1 MAAKR
6 GLLYGLTLNI
16 ILLAVASFLT
26 DVSSEMILPI
36 LPFFFLTL
44 PGADYAILGLVDG
57 LAEST
62 VSFVQIASGYY
73 SDKTGRRKP
82 FVSFG
87 YGFSFA
93 LKTAFAFI
101 VSWPQYVAARV
112 TERMG
117 KGVRNPPR
125 DAIIAESTQPET
137 VGKAFG
143 FHRAMDT
150 SGAILGPIIALIF
163 LFTLASASLAGGAVS
178 GDVYRFIFLVA
189 AIPAAAA
196 FIVTLFVRE
205 KWRAARKLKPLGAS
219 ILHPPPRLRSF
230 IVVAAVFS
238 LANFSYS
245 FFLLKVQAV
254 TGSLVIAILF
264 YLLYN
269 IVYAITAFLTGTLSD
284 KIGRKRVISTGY
296 LLFAVLCVS
305 LIFVN
310 DLYLLAGLFVVYG
323 LVYGFVE
330 GPQRALVADLASS
343 ELKGTAMGTY
353 HTSVGLAKL
362 PSSIIAGVLWGFG
375 SQYTFLFGAALAATA
390 LVLFLPFREKPAGT
404 G

>member
-1 MAAKR
+1 MTTKR
-6 GLLYGLTLNI
+6 GLFYGLTLNI
-16 ILLAVASFLT
+16 ILLAIASFLT

-44 PGADYAILGLVDG
+44 PGANYAILGLVDG

-73 SDKTGRRKP
+73 SDKKGKRKI

-87 YGFSFA
+87 YGFSAA

-101 VSWPQYVAARV
+101 VSWPQYIASRV
-112 TERMG
+112 VERMG

-125 DAIIAESTQPET
+125 DAIIAESTAPET

-150 SGAILGPIIALIF
+150 SGAILGPIIALVF
-163 LFTLASASLAGGAVS
+163 LFTMASASLSGGTVG
-178 GDVYRFIFLVA
+178 GDVYRFIFLMA

-205 KWRAARKLKPLGAS
+205 RKRAARKLKPLGAS

-230 IVVAAVFS
+230 MVVAAVFS
-238 LANFSYS
+238 LANFSYA

-254 TGSLVIAILF
+254 TGSLVDAILF
-264 YLLYN
+264 YLLFN
-269 IVYAITAFLTGTLSD
+269 IVYAISAFMTGALSD
-284 KIGRKRVISTGY
+284 RVGRKRVISTGY
-296 LLFAVLCVS
+296 LLFAVLCLS

-310 DLYLLAGLFVVYG
+310 DLVMLAGLFIVYG
-323 LVYGFVE
+323 LVFGFVE

-390 LVLFLPFREKPAGT
+390 LVLFLPFKERSAAAG
-404 G
+404 

>member
-1 MAAKR
+1 MTTKR
-6 GLLYGLTLNI
+6 GLFYGLTLNI
-16 ILLAVASFLT
+16 ILLAIASFLT

-44 PGADYAILGLVDG
+44 PGANYAILGLVDG

-73 SDKTGRRKP
+73 SDKKGKRKI

-87 YGFSFA
+87 YGFSAA

-101 VSWPQYVAARV
+101 VSWPQYIAARV
-112 TERMG
+112 VERMG

-125 DAIIAESTQPET
+125 DAIIAESTAPET

-150 SGAILGPIIALIF
+150 SGAILGPIIALVF
-163 LFTLASASLAGGAVS
+163 LFTMASASLSGGTVG
-178 GDVYRFIFLVA
+178 GDVYRFIFLMA

-205 KWRAARKLKPLGAS
+205 RKRAARKLKPLGAS

-230 IVVAAVFS
+230 MVVAAVFS
-238 LANFSYS
+238 LANFSYA
-245 FFLLKVQAV
+245 FFLLKVQTV
-254 TGSLVIAILF
+254 TGSLVDAILF
-264 YLLYN
+264 YLLFN
-269 IVYAITAFLTGTLSD
+269 IVYAISAFMTGALSD
-284 KIGRKRVISTGY
+284 RVGRKRVISTGY
-296 LLFAVLCVS
+296 LLFAVLCLS

-310 DLYLLAGLFVVYG
+310 DLVMLAGLFIVYG
-323 LVYGFVE
+323 LVFGFVE

-390 LVLFLPFREKPAGT
+390 LVLFLPFKERSAAAG
-404 G
+404 

>member
-1 MAAKR
+1 LTTKR
-6 GLLYGLTLNI
+6 GLFYGLTLNI
-16 ILLAVASFLT
+16 ILLAIASFLT

-44 PGADYAILGLVDG
+44 PGANYAILGLVDG

-73 SDKTGRRKP
+73 SDKKGKRKI

-87 YGFSFA
+87 YGFSAA

-101 VSWPQYVAARV
+101 VSWPQYIAARV
-112 TERMG
+112 VERMG

-125 DAIIAESTQPET
+125 DAIIAESTAPET

-150 SGAILGPIIALIF
+150 SGAILGPIIALVF
-163 LFTLASASLAGGAVS
+163 LFTMASASLSGGTVG
-178 GDVYRFIFLVA
+178 GDVYRFIFLMA

-205 KWRAARKLKPLGAS
+205 RKRAARKLKPLGAS

-230 IVVAAVFS
+230 MVVAAVFS
-238 LANFSYS
+238 LANFSYA
-245 FFLLKVQAV
+245 FFLLKVQTV
-254 TGSLVIAILF
+254 TGSLVDAILF
-264 YLLYN
+264 YLLFN
-269 IVYAITAFLTGTLSD
+269 IVYAISAFMTGALSD
-284 KIGRKRVISTGY
+284 RVGRKRVISTGY
-296 LLFAVLCVS
+296 LLFAVLCLS

-310 DLYLLAGLFVVYG
+310 DLVMLAGLFIVYG
-323 LVYGFVE
+323 LVFGFVE

-390 LVLFLPFREKPAGT
+390 LVLFLPFKERSAAAG
-404 G
+404 